1 MQQWYALSDPAMEE
15 ALNEIVPRQEFAG
28 LSLLGAVPDE
38 TTILAFRHRLEQHG
52 LAQRLFEVVAA
63 HLAGRN
69 LFVKQGTIVDARIDH
84 ASGSTKNAGRCRD
97 PEMHQTR
104 KRNQWHFG
112 MKLHV
117 GCDLDTGLPHR
128 LATTAANAADVVVA
142 PECLRGDEEV
152 VIGDA
157 GYLGLGE
164 RLKPDHRPTLYVA
177 EKRSR
182 VKAITDATLKD
193 LTIRLERAKAR
204 IRAKVEH
211 VFRVIK
217 VQFGYRKVRYRGL
230 AKNTGQLRVLVA
242 LANLYLARRHLVA
255 ATG

>member
-1 MQQWYALSDPAMEE
+1 MDQVVPWAELMAVIEPFWPKGERGRPPFPLETMLRIHLMQQWYALSDPAMEE

-63 HLAGRN
+63 HLVGRN

-104 KRNQWHFG
+104 KGNQWHFG

-117 GCDLDTGLPHR
+117 GCDPDTGPLQHP
-128 LATTAANAADVVVA
+128 
-142 PECLRGDEEV
+142 PECQRWWTHTRGCSANIACV
-152 VIGDA
+152 QSG
-157 GYLGLGE
+157 
-164 RLKPDHRPTLYVA
+164 PSSTA
-177 EKRSR
+177 ELPS
-182 VKAITDATLKD
+182 
-193 LTIRLERAKAR
+193 
-204 IRAKVEH
+204 
-211 VFRVIK
+211 
-217 VQFGYRKVRYRGL
+217 G
-230 AKNTGQLRVLVA
+230 
-242 LANLYLARRHLVA
+242 HLFE
-255 ATG
+255 